1 MLLSSSAMID
11 SIALITPSQDNKLT
25 VIIRIQVSTNVI
37 ISLCGLIKYHTIH
50 DINAHPIK

>member
-1 MLLSSSAMID
+1 MID